1 MANGQLVTSET
12 VVSLLKEKIGS
23 KGGKF
28 MVDGFPKSFENLDQW
43 NKSMLYNCN
52 LGPTLLL
59 ECDEEVVFQRSK
71 AANGRQGTFEEIDYF
86 QNSNPKTH
94 SWFRETRKSQKNQR
108 HRLELRIGL

>member
-1 MANGQLVTSET
+1 MVTSET

-28 MVDGFPKSFENLDQW
+28 LVDGFPKSFENLDQW

-52 LGPTLLL
+52 LGPTVLL

-71 AANGRQGTFEEIDYF
+71 AANGGEEDKELLRRLTIFKTQTLRLIPGFEKHG
-86 QNSNPKTH
+86 NLK
-94 SWFRETRKSQKNQR
+94 
-108 HRLELRIGL
+108 RINVTGLS